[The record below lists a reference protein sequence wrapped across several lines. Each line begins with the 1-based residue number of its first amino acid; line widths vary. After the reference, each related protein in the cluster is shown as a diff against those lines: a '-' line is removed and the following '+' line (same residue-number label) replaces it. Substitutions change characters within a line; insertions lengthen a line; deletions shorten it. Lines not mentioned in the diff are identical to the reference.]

1 MILEMHLVHRMVA
14 LDIETTC
21 AAVQA
26 EVVVNLQCSVVKEH
40 VMVWASISSGDISVT
55 GFGSPRAPSA
65 MVQDR
70 LP

>member
-40 VMVWASISSGDISVT
+40 VMVWA
-55 GFGSPRAPSA
+55 
-65 MVQDR
+65 
-70 LP
+70 